1 MSLPK
6 DTTVLIVG
14 AGPTGLASALSLL
27 HHGFKDLV
35 IVDAVVKGDN
45 SSRAIVVHAAT
56 LEALDVIGCG
66 DELVSKGTKLTSMNF
81 DTRTETLAH
90 LAFDALEPHTRHPY
104 ILLIPQTLT
113 EHILGEKLAS
123 FGVTV
128 HRPHKVVGMKVNAG
142 DANLADITFE
152 DGQVITTRY
161 IIAADG
167 ARSTIRTSAGIGFVD
182 PNSNHVHDSTTPAQI
197 ALADVTFDNPDL
209 SDSNFR
215 GVVPANSF
223 FICIPLPFTFNEYL
237 AKESGKPIIGERIHR
252 VARAGPIKEG
262 PVPHAP
268 PKAYIQDLIDRFGPL
283 DLSSDPSVNPNGK
296 GVCVKEVIWSSRVR
310 THSAVADTFF
320 TRLSSG
326 DSSKPEGAAVLLV
339 GDAAHIHSPAGGQGM
354 NLGLRDAVF
363 LGEAL
368 AKHVKATES
377 MPLSEA
383 DDMLTKFVAERRAR
397 ALEVIG
403 FTKNLLSIAGVDEG
417 IVAWW
422 LPVSKV
428 TLRDWAI
435 WMLGKV
441 YYFRKQATWGFSGLG
456 RR

>member
-6 DTTVLIVG
+6 NTTVLIVG

-27 HHGFKDLV
+27 HHGFKDFV
-35 IVDAVVKGDN
+35 IVDAVVKGHN
-45 SSRAIVVHAAT
+45 SSRAISVHAAT

-66 DELVSKGTKLTSMNF
+66 DELASKGTKITSVDF
-81 DTRTETLAH
+81 DTRTRALAR
-90 LAFDALEPHTRHPY
+90 LAFDTLKSHTRYPY
-104 ILLIPQTLT
+104 ALIIPQTLT
-113 EHILGEKLAS
+113 EHILAEKLAS

-128 HRPHKVVGMKVNAG
+128 HRPHKVVGMKVNSG

-152 DGQVITTRY
+152 DEQVITTRY
-161 IIAADG
+161 VIAADG
-167 ARSTIRTSAGIGFVD
+167 ARSAIRTIVNIGFVD
-182 PNSNHVHDSTTPAQI
+182 PEGDTVDDSTSLAQI
-197 ALADVTFDNPDL
+197 ALADVTFDNPEL
-209 SDSNFR
+209 SHSNFR
-215 GVVPANSF
+215 IVMSANNPFLSA
-223 FICIPLPFTFNEYL
+223 PLPFTFNEYL
-237 AKESGKPIIGERIHR
+237 AKETGKPIVAERIFR
-252 VARAGPIKEG
+252 IARGASVEEG

-268 PKAYIQDLIDRFGPL
+268 SKAYIQDLVNKFGPV
-283 DLSSDPSVNPNGK
+283 DLSSDPSVNPSGK
-296 GVCVKEVIWSSRVR
+296 SVCVKEVIWSSRVR
-310 THSAVADTFF
+310 IRAAVADTFF

-326 DSSKPEGAAVLLV
+326 SSSKPEGAAILLV

-377 MPLSEA
+377 MLQSEA
-383 DDMLTKFVAERRAR
+383 DDILTKFVTERRAR

-403 FTKNLLSIAGVDEG
+403 FTKSLNSIGGMKDG

-422 LPVSKV
+422 LPVNKV

-435 WMLGKV
+435 WILGRV
-441 YYFRKQATWGFSGLG
+441 YYLREQVTWAFSGLG

>member
-6 DTTVLIVG
+6 NTTVLIVG

-27 HHGFKDLV
+27 HHGFKDFV

-45 SSRAIVVHAAT
+45 SSRAIAVHAAT

-66 DELVSKGTKLTSMNF
+66 DELASKGTKITSVDF
-81 DTRTETLAH
+81 DTRTGALAR
-90 LAFDALEPHTRHPY
+90 LTFDTLEPHTRYPY
-104 ILLIPQTLT
+104 VLIIPQTFT
-113 EHILGEKLAS
+113 EHI
-123 FGVTV
+123 V
-128 HRPHKVVGMKVNAG
+128 VVGMKVNSG
-142 DANLADITFE
+142 DTNLADITFE

-161 IIAADG
+161 VVAADG
-167 ARSTIRTSAGIGFVD
+167 ARSAVRTYLPYFLCNHPYEEYLRFALLRTLASWIRRDDTVD
-182 PNSNHVHDSTTPAQI
+182 DSTSLVQI
-197 ALADVTFDNPDL
+197 ALADVTFDNPEL
-209 SDSNFR
+209 SHSNFR
-215 GVVPANSF
+215 IVMSANNPF
-223 FICIPLPFTFNEYL
+223 LFAPLPFTFNEYL
-237 AKESGKPIIGERIHR
+237 AKETGKPIVVERIFR
-252 VARAGPIKEG
+252 IARGASIEEG

-268 PKAYIQDLIDRFGPL
+268 SKAYIQDLVNKFGPL
-283 DLSSDPSVNPNGK
+283 DLSSDPSVNQSGK

-310 THSAVADTFF
+310 TCAAVANTFF
-320 TRLSSG
+320 TRLSLG
-326 DSSKPEGAAVLLV
+326 DLSKPEGAAILLV
-339 GDAAHIHSPAGGQGM
+339 GDAAHIHSPAGGQ
-354 NLGLRDAVF
+354 VF

-377 MPLSEA
+377 MLLSEA
-383 DDMLTKFVAERRAR
+383 DDILTKFVTERHAR

-403 FTKNLLSIAGVDEG
+403 FTKNLLSAAGVNDE

-435 WMLGKV
+435 WILGKV
-441 YYFRKQATWGFSGLG
+441 YYLRKQVVWGFSGLG